1 MDQAVSFTTETW
13 RQDVFLDDITLNM
26 FSSGVVSEIP
36 ETVRDQGLKCH
47 KIRGK
52 EVLYYR
58 GDRADMVYQLREG
71 LIRITRLSPEGRI
84 MTVRHIL
91 PGDYFGEEV
100 LLENPREENAE
111 VVVDSVVSA
120 FDPQYMDYADLM
132 TITQSLARQMQ
143 RLVNYECHL
152 QQGDLYQRV
161 SRYLFALAG
170 TSLAYINEDSHMV
183 VPVTHEFIAQGTA
196 ATRESVS
203 EIIMHMRSAKLIETG
218 YRKIVLI
225 DPSGLAA
232 ACGEF

>member
-1 MDQAVSFTTETW
+1 MTQESW
-13 RQDVFLDDITLNM
+13 RQAFMVDELTLNM
-26 FSSGVVSEIP
+26 FAAEAVTAPTQKGSARP
-36 ETVRDQGLKCH
+36 VRA
-47 KIRGK
+47 K

-58 GDRADMVYQLREG
+58 GDQADVVYQLREG
-71 LIRITRLSPEGRI
+71 LIRITRLSPEGRV

-100 LLENPREENAE
+100 LLGHPREENAE
-111 VVVDSVVSA
+111 VVVDGLVSA
-120 FDPQYMDYADLM
+120 FDPKFMDYGELM

-161 SRYLFALAG
+161 ARYLFALAS
-170 TSLAYINEDSHMV
+170 TSLAYIDEEDRV
-183 VPVTHEFIAQGTA
+183 VIPVTHEFIAQGTA

-203 EIIMHMRSAKLIETG
+203 EIIMHMRGDGLIETG
-218 YRKIVLI
+218 YRKIVLV
-225 DPSGLAA
+225 DPQGLAR